1 VLLAKHA
8 AALRKISQNLNIF
21 APFDLEKQKLETDGN
36 SDSHQTTSHALSLS
50 SSSSQHASYLS
61 LIYGIFYMYFEAYK
75 KSVIKIHV
83 EDSEDSI
90 LGRHETSRH
99 KGCAVVAS

>member
-1 VLLAKHA
+1 MATVTLTRPLRMLFFELIVLATCL
-8 AALRKISQNLNIF
+8 
-21 APFDLEKQKLETDGN
+21 
-36 SDSHQTTSHALSLS
+36 
-50 SSSSQHASYLS
+50 YLS